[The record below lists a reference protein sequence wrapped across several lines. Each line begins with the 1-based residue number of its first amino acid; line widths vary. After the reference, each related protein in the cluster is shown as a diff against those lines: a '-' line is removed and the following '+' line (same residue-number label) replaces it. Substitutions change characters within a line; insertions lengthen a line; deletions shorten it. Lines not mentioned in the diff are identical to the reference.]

1 MLNVIIQERKYNLI
15 KANIHADN
23 NLINRNVGNQLFQ
36 LCGGKYPTEIIVAH
50 ATKSCRTEASCETGI
65 IKAV

>member
-50 ATKSCRTEASCETGI
+50 AT
-65 IKAV
+65 